1 MKPGLDR
8 PWGLFRIARIRS
20 HSLLQKPD
28 TMLTQIKK
36 NASRRKQ
43 TRAVMD
49 VEGIYQRIQLGI
61 LERRLLPGAK
71 LAEERLA
78 EVTGV
83 SRTKIRQVLARLAHE
98 QIVTLIPN
106 RGAYVAQP
114 TVEEACEMFE
124 ARRLLEPPL
133 VAKLCGQA
141 TPEDVAVLRRHL
153 AEEKEAR
160 EQDDL
165 RRIIRLSGLFHIHLV
180 DMVAGGFLARA
191 IRELTSLTCLIITLY
206 DSPTASACPQ
216 NEHSDL
222 VDLIEA
228 GDAEGAHSLMLEH
241 LTHIEHSLNLK
252 GAQPLEPDFDELFA
266 H

>member
-1 MKPGLDR
+1 
-8 PWGLFRIARIRS
+8 
-20 HSLLQKPD
+20 
-28 TMLTQIKK
+28 
-36 NASRRKQ
+36 
-43 TRAVMD
+43 MD
-49 VEGIYQRIQLGI
+49 AEGIYQRIQLGI

-133 VAKLCGQA
+133 VAKLCRQA
-141 TPEDVAVLRRHL
+141 TAENVRLLRAHI
-153 AEEKEAR
+153 AEEKRAR

-165 RRIIRLSGLFHIHLV
+165 RSIIRLSGVFHIHLV
-180 DMVAGGFLARA
+180 DIVAGGFLSRA

-206 DSPTASACPQ
+206 DRPSAPACPQ
-216 NEHSDL
+216 NEHTRL

-228 GDAEGAHSLMLEH
+228 GDAAGAQRLMLEH
-241 LTHIEHSLNLK
+241 LTHIEHTLNLK
-252 GAQPLEPDFDELFA
+252 GAQQLEPDFEALFA

>member
-1 MKPGLDR
+1 
-8 PWGLFRIARIRS
+8 
-20 HSLLQKPD
+20 
-28 TMLTQIKK
+28 MLTPVKK
-36 NASRRKQ
+36 TTPRRKQ
-43 TRAVMD
+43 TRAVMS
-49 VEGIYQRIQLGI
+49 VEDIYQRIQLGI

-98 QIVTLIPN
+98 QIITLIPN

-133 VAKLCGQA
+133 VAKLCSQA
-141 TPEDVAVLRRHL
+141 TPEDVAVLRQHL

-160 EQDDL
+160 DQDDL
-165 RRIIRLSGLFHIHLV
+165 RRIIRLSGVFHIHLV

-206 DSPTASACPQ
+206 DSPTAAACPQ
-216 NEHSDL
+216 NEHADL

-228 GDAEGAHSLMLEH
+228 GDAAGAERLMREH
-241 LTHIEHSLNLK
+241 LIHIERSLNLN
-252 GAQPLEPDFDELFA
+252 GGQALEPDFEEIFKV
-266 H
+266 